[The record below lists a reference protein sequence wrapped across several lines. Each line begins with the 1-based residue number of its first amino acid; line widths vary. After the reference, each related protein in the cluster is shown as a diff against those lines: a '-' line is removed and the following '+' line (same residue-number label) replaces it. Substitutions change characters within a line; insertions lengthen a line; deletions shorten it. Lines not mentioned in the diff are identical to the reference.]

1 MLEFELTEDYI
12 ELIKLLKVLQIA
24 ENGAMAKT
32 LVENGEGFVMANRKA
47 GNGPKSEKA
56 R

>member
-1 MLEFELTEDYI
+1 MLEFELREDYI

-24 ENGAMAKT
+24 ENGAMAKHWWKM
-32 LVENGEGFVMANRKA
+32 EKWFVMANRKA
-47 GNGPKSEKA
+47 GNGPKSEMA

>member
-24 ENGAMAKT
+24 
-32 LVENGEGFVMANRKA
+32 

>member
-24 ENGAMAKT
+24 ETGQWQKHWWKMEKW
-32 LVENGEGFVMANRKA
+32 FVMANRKA